1 MMDLELEM
9 KISKTVGDKFLAQKL
24 KRACCGAIALLVMNL
39 LIPGVANGESLW
51 LKGGT
56 ERSMY
61 ASKIAYRVGD
71 ILTISVNETIDYNS
85 TQAIDTGTKS
95 SALVDIA
102 GAFLND
108 INVNQLADSD
118 VTLSKLLGGNY
129 VTTPSAVNGSTN
141 IVSAQIPVAVIDVLP
156 NHNLVVEGMR
166 NITFVGESRYVV
178 FQGIVRPLDI
188 DVTTNTVAS
197 NRVANATME
206 FVSKGAVGDVQRK
219 GWFTRFVDKI
229 NPF

>member
-1 MMDLELEM
+1 MQTIM
-9 KISKTVGDKFLAQKL
+9 KH
-24 KRACCGAIALLVMNL
+24 ACCAALTLSYFLGSFSVSS
-39 LIPGVANGESLW
+39 AWGESLW

-61 ASKIAYRVGD
+61 ASKIAYRIGD
-71 ILTISVNETIDYNS
+71 ILTISISETIDYNS
-85 TQAIDTGTKS
+85 TQSLDTGTKS
-95 SALVDIA
+95 SPLIDLA
-102 GAFLND
+102 GAFMDDNS
-108 INVNQLADSD
+108 IAQLEAAG
-118 VTLSKLLGGNY
+118 VTLSDLLGGNY
-129 VTTPSAVNGSTN
+129 ATSPSAVNGSTN

-166 NITFVGESRYVV
+166 HISFSGESRYVV
-178 FQGIVRPLDI
+178 FHGIVRPLDI

-197 NRVANATME
+197 NRVANAQME
-206 FVSKGAVGDVQRK
+206 FVSKGAVGDVQKK

>member
-1 MMDLELEM
+1 M
-9 KISKTVGDKFLAQKL
+9 QKL
-24 KRACCGAIALLVMNL
+24 KRAYCGAIALLVLNL
-39 LIPGVANGESLW
+39 LNVSVANGESLW

-118 VTLSKLLGGNY
+118 VTLSELLGGNY
-129 VTTPSAVNGSTN
+129 ATTPSAVNGSTN

>member
-1 MMDLELEM
+1 MKTFKSDLTYRMVLLGCMMGGCL
-9 KISKTVGDKFLAQKL
+9 S
-24 KRACCGAIALLVMNL
+24 
-39 LIPGVANGESLW
+39 GVSAESLW

-71 ILTISVNETIDYNS
+71 ILTISVSETIDYNS
-85 TQAIDTGTKS
+85 TQSLDAGNKTSKLID
-95 SALVDIA
+95 VA

-108 INVNQLADSD
+108 INIPQLQQGD
-118 VTLSKLLGGNY
+118 VTLADLLGGEY
-129 VTTPSAVNGSTN
+129 ATSPSAVNGSTN

-166 NITFVGESRYVV
+166 HISFVGESRYVS

-188 DVTTNTVAS
+188 DVTTNTVDS
-197 NRVANATME
+197 NRVANAQLE
-206 FVSKGAVGDVQRK
+206 FVSKGAVGDVHRK

>member
-1 MMDLELEM
+1 MRDHSFRDFFDFMQTIM
-9 KISKTVGDKFLAQKL
+9 
-24 KRACCGAIALLVMNL
+24 KRACCAALTLSFL
-39 LIPGVANGESLW
+39 SGSFSGSCAWGESLW

-61 ASKIAYRVGD
+61 ASKIAYRIGD
-71 ILTISVNETIDYNS
+71 ILTISISETIDYNS
-85 TQAIDTGTKS
+85 TQSLDTGTKS
-95 SALVDIA
+95 SPLIDLA
-102 GAFLND
+102 GAFMDDNS
-108 INVNQLADSD
+108 IAQLEAAG
-118 VTLSKLLGGNY
+118 VTLSDLLGGNY
-129 VTTPSAVNGSTN
+129 ATSPSAVNGSTN

-166 NITFVGESRYVV
+166 HISFSGESRYVV
-178 FQGIVRPLDI
+178 FHGIVRPLDI

-197 NRVANATME
+197 NRVANAQME
-206 FVSKGAVGDVQRK
+206 FVSKGAVGDVQQK